1 MKKNP
6 VMSLINGLMRAWFPK
21 FRQSFSDIR
30 WRRLRYMLI
39 FAHAPLFSN
48 IQEVYFRHDPK
59 IAGVDA
65 VTWMRLAFCVGA
77 GLLFAF
83 ASIKNINRYSKFLA
97 GSCALFFTL
106 WLFIQSG
113 ILAVLIACLFTFFYG
128 GTAAVAI
135 FHYAYALND
144 TERFFG
150 AALTSLYYVIFQLI
164 LATEIMTVF
173 VSRLYIVGLVLVTT
187 VCIFSYRVED
197 YIDTVEEPRQREN
210 KQIGL
215 MLYFFFSYHIVEMFY
230 TYIQG
235 VSTTTTL
242 LLNGLVGIAVFSL
255 ATYLYFYAK
264 FNLWHMCNLFFGG
277 FLIAYI
283 LRLITDSEPVLYV
296 SRAFRGFEQIG
307 FIAAYTLL
315 GSILRKNVS
324 FRSFKRIL
332 IVTLNVFSLTYIL
345 LGIMI
350 PRLPIKLSMV
360 ATCVAFFFFIGFLF
374 LSPIYADFLY
384 SDKRKADDT
393 VMITADASAPSTEED
408 LSATA
413 PSSAIDHANALMTEC
428 NLTRRERE
436 IITLLMQGY
445 LYKQC
450 ASELGISINTVNFH
464 ARNAYR
470 KLNVSGRSELF
481 SVFMADK

>member
-1 MKKNP
+1 MKKNLATN
-6 VMSLINGLMRAWFPK
+6 LINGFLRAWFPK
-21 FRQSFSDIR
+21 FRQSFTEIR
-30 WRRLRYMLI
+30 WHRLRYMLI

-48 IQEVYFRHDPK
+48 IQEVYFHQDPK
-59 IAGVDA
+59 IAGIDA
-65 VTWMRLAFCVGA
+65 VTWMRLAFCIGA

-83 ASIKNINRYSKFLA
+83 ASLKNINRYSKLLA

-113 ILAVLIACLFTFFYG
+113 VPAVIVACLFTFFYG
-128 GTAAVAI
+128 GTAAVVI

-164 LATEIMTVF
+164 LASNIMTAF
-173 VSRLYIVGLVLVTT
+173 VSRLYIAGLVLVT
-187 VCIFSYRVED
+187 VLSIFSYRVKD
-197 YIDTVEEPRQREN
+197 YIDVVEKPRQREN

-215 MLYFFFSYHIVEMFY
+215 MLYFFFAYHIVEMFY

-235 VSTTTTL
+235 ASTTTTL
-242 LLNGLVGIAVFSL
+242 FLNGIVGVAVFSL

-277 FLIAYI
+277 FLIAYV
-283 LRLITDSEPVLYV
+283 LRIVTDSEPMLYV

-307 FIAAYTLL
+307 FIASYTLL
-315 GSILRKNVS
+315 GSVLRKNVS

-332 IVTLNVFSLTYIL
+332 IATLNVFSLTYII
-345 LGIMI
+345 LGILI
-350 PRLPIKLSMV
+350 PRLPINLPMI
-360 ATCVAFFFFIGFLF
+360 AAIVAFLFFAGFLL

-384 SDKRKADDT
+384 SGNKRPEDVVIIPDAKLKSVEKELFAST
-393 VMITADASAPSTEED
+393 PLSVKTRADA
-408 LSATA
+408 
-413 PSSAIDHANALMTEC
+413 LMMER
-428 NLTRRERE
+428 NLTPRERE
-436 IITLLMQGY
+436 IVTLLMQGY
-445 LYKQC
+445 LYKHC
-450 ASELGISINTVNFH
+450 SSELGISIETVKFH

-470 KLNVSGRSELF
+470 KLNVAGRSELF
-481 SVFMADK
+481 SIFLIDE

>member
-6 VMSLINGLMRAWFPK
+6 ATTLINGFLRVWFPK

-48 IQEVYFRHDPK
+48 IQEVYFRQDPM
-59 IAGVDA
+59 IAGVGA
-65 VTWMRLAFCVGA
+65 TTWMRLAFCIGA
-77 GLLFAF
+77 GLLFVF
-83 ASIKNINRYSKFLA
+83 ANLENINRYSKVLV
-97 GSCALFFTL
+97 GSCAFFFTL
-106 WLFIQSG
+106 WLFIQNG
-113 ILAVLIACLFTFFYG
+113 VPAVLVACLFTFFYG
-128 GTAAVAI
+128 GAAAVVV

-150 AALTSLYYVIFQLI
+150 AALTSLYYVIFQLV
-164 LATEIMTVF
+164 LATEIMTAF
-173 VSRLYIVGLVLVTT
+173 VSRLYIAGLVFVTT
-187 VCIFSYRVED
+187 LCIFSYRVED
-197 YIDTVEEPRQREN
+197 YIDAVEEPRQCGY

-215 MLYFFFSYHIVEMFY
+215 MLYFFFAYHIVEMFY

-235 VSTTTTL
+235 ISTTTTL
-242 LLNGLVGIAVFSL
+242 LLNGLVGVAVFSF

-264 FNLWHMCNLFFGG
+264 FNLWHMCNIFFGG
-277 FLIAYI
+277 FLIAYV
-283 LRLITDSEPVLYV
+283 LRLVADSEPMLHV

-315 GSILRKNVS
+315 GSVLRKNVS

-332 IVTLNVFSLTYIL
+332 IATLNIFFLTYIL
-345 LGIMI
+345 LGILI
-350 PRLPIKLSMV
+350 PRLPINLPMV
-360 ATCVAFFFFIGFLF
+360 ASITAFVFFVGFLL

-384 SDKRKADDT
+384 SGKPKPDA
-393 VMITADASAPSTEED
+393 VAMIPAAKTTPSSEEELPDAVPLLVKNRADAM
-408 LSATA
+408 
-413 PSSAIDHANALMTEC
+413 MTER
-428 NLTRRERE
+428 NLTPREYE
-436 IITLLMQGY
+436 IVSLLMRGY

-450 ASELGISINTVNFH
+450 STELGISIDTVKFH

-470 KLNVSGRSELF
+470 KLNVAGRSELF
-481 SVFMADK
+481 SVFLADK

>member
-6 VMSLINGLMRAWFPK
+6 VTTLINGLLRAWFPK

-48 IQEVYFRHDPK
+48 VQEVYFRQDPK

-65 VTWMRLAFCVGA
+65 VTWMRLAFCIGA

-83 ASIKNINRYSKFLA
+83 ANLKNINLYSKLLA
-97 GSCALFFTL
+97 GSCAFFFTL

-113 ILAVLIACLFTFFYG
+113 VPAVLVACLFTFFYG
-128 GTAAVAI
+128 GTAAVVI
-135 FHYAYALND
+135 FHYTYALNS

-150 AALTSLYYVIFQLI
+150 AALTSLYYVVFQLI
-164 LATEIMTVF
+164 LATEIKTAF
-173 VSRLYIVGLVLVTT
+173 ISRLYIAGLVFVTAL
-187 VCIFSYRVED
+187 CIFGYREED
-197 YIDTVEEPRQREN
+197 YIDAVEAPRQREK

-215 MLYFFFSYHIVEMFY
+215 MLYFFFAYHIVEMFY

-242 LLNGLVGIAVFSL
+242 LLNGLVGVTVFSL
-255 ATYLYFYAK
+255 ATFLYFYAK

-277 FLIAYI
+277 FLIAYV
-283 LRLITDSEPVLYV
+283 LRLVSDSDPALYV

-315 GSILRKNVS
+315 GGVLRKNTS

-332 IVTLNVFSLTYIL
+332 IATLNIFSLTYIL
-345 LGIMI
+345 LGILI
-350 PRLPIKLSMV
+350 PRLPINLTIV
-360 ATCVAFFFFIGFLF
+360 ASLVAFVFFVGFLL
-374 LSPIYADFLY
+374 LSPVYADFLY
-384 SDKRKADDT
+384 SGNKKAGAIVIIPAANPMPLSDKKMPVAKPLSVKTRAD
-393 VMITADASAPSTEED
+393 
-408 LSATA
+408 
-413 PSSAIDHANALMTEC
+413 ALMTEH
-428 NLTRRERE
+428 NLTPRERE
-436 IITLLMQGY
+436 IVSLLMQGY
-445 LYKQC
+445 LYKHC
-450 ASELGISINTVNFH
+450 SSELGISTETVKFH

-470 KLNVSGRSELF
+470 KLNISGRSELF
-481 SVFMADK
+481 SVFISDE

>member
-1 MKKNP
+1 MKKKP
-6 VMSLINGLMRAWFPK
+6 ATSLTSGFLRVWFPK

-48 IQEVYFRHDPK
+48 IQEVYFRQDPE
-59 IAGVDA
+59 IAGVNA

-83 ASIKNINRYSKFLA
+83 ATLKNINFYSKLLA

-106 WLFIQSG
+106 WLFLQSG
-113 ILAVLIACLFTFFYG
+113 IPAVLVACFFTFFYG
-128 GTAAVAI
+128 GTAAIVV
-135 FHYAYALND
+135 FHYSYALND
-144 TERFFG
+144 TERFLG
-150 AALTSLYYVIFQLI
+150 AALTSLYYVLFQLI
-164 LATEIMTVF
+164 LSTDILTAF
-173 VSRLYIVGLVLVTT
+173 VSRLYIAGLVIVST
-187 VCIFSYRVED
+187 VSIFSYRVED
-197 YIDTVEEPRQREN
+197 YIDAVDEPRQREN

-235 VSTTTTL
+235 VSTSTTL
-242 LLNGLVGIAVFSL
+242 LLNGLVGVAVFTL
-255 ATYLYFYAK
+255 ATYLYFCAK

-277 FLIAYI
+277 FLIAYT
-283 LRLITDSEPVLYV
+283 LRLSTESESLLVV

-307 FIAAYTLL
+307 FIASYTLL
-315 GSILRKNVS
+315 GSVLRRNVS

-332 IVTLNVFSLTYIL
+332 IATLNVFSLTYIV
-345 LGIMI
+345 LGVLI
-350 PRLPIKLSMV
+350 PRLPVNLSLV
-360 ATCVAFFFFIGFLF
+360 AAIVSFLFFIGFLL

-384 SDKRKADDT
+384 SGRNRLGVNVMPAVAASTLPAEDD
-393 VMITADASAPSTEED
+393 
-408 LSATA
+408 SATEA
-413 PSSAIDHANALMTEC
+413 LPSPKTRAETLMTDC
-428 NLTRRERE
+428 HLTPRERE
-436 IITLLMQGY
+436 IIGLLMQGY

-450 ASELGISINTVNFH
+450 SSELGISIDTVKFH
-464 ARNAYR
+464 TRNAYR

-481 SVFMADK
+481 SIFLTEE

>member
-1 MKKNP
+1 MKKNLATN
-6 VMSLINGLMRAWFPK
+6 LINGFLRAWFPK
-21 FRQSFSDIR
+21 FRQSFTEIR
-30 WRRLRYMLI
+30 WHRLRYMLI

-48 IQEVYFRHDPK
+48 IQEVYFHQDPK
-59 IAGVDA
+59 IAGIDA
-65 VTWMRLAFCVGA
+65 VTWMRLAFCIGA

-83 ASIKNINRYSKFLA
+83 ASLKNINRYSKLLA

-113 ILAVLIACLFTFFYG
+113 VPAVIVACLFTFFYG
-128 GTAAVAI
+128 GTAAVVI

-164 LATEIMTVF
+164 LASNIMTAF
-173 VSRLYIVGLVLVTT
+173 VSRLYIAGLVLVT
-187 VCIFSYRVED
+187 VLSIFSYRIKD
-197 YIDTVEEPRQREN
+197 YIDIVEKPRQREN

-215 MLYFFFSYHIVEMFY
+215 MLYFFFAYHIVEMFY

-235 VSTTTTL
+235 ASTTTTL
-242 LLNGLVGIAVFSL
+242 FLNGIVGVAVFSL

-277 FLIAYI
+277 FLIAYV
-283 LRLITDSEPVLYV
+283 LRIVTDSEPMLYV

-307 FIAAYTLL
+307 FIASYTLL
-315 GSILRKNVS
+315 GSVLQKNVS

-332 IVTLNVFSLTYIL
+332 IATLNVFSLTYII
-345 LGIMI
+345 LGILI
-350 PRLPIKLSMV
+350 PRLPINLPMI
-360 ATCVAFFFFIGFLF
+360 AAIVAFLFFVGFLL

-384 SDKRKADDT
+384 SGNKRPEDVVIIPDAKLKSAEKELFASTPLSVKTRAD
-393 VMITADASAPSTEED
+393 
-408 LSATA
+408 
-413 PSSAIDHANALMTEC
+413 ALMTER
-428 NLTRRERE
+428 NLTPRERE
-436 IITLLMQGY
+436 IVTFLMQGY
-445 LYKQC
+445 LYKHC
-450 ASELGISINTVNFH
+450 SSELGISIETVKFH

-470 KLNVSGRSELF
+470 KLNVAGRSELF
-481 SVFMADK
+481 SIFLIDE

>member
-6 VMSLINGLMRAWFPK
+6 STTLISGFLRAWFPK

-48 IQEVYFRHDPK
+48 VQEVYFLQDPL
-59 IAGVDA
+59 IAGVSA

-83 ASIKNINRYSKFLA
+83 ASLRNINRYSKLLA

-113 ILAVLIACLFTFFYG
+113 VPAVIVACLFTFFYG
-128 GTAAVAI
+128 GTAAVAV

-150 AALTSLYYVIFQLI
+150 AALTSLYYVVFQLI
-164 LATEIMTVF
+164 LAADVMTAF

-187 VCIFSYRVED
+187 ICIFGYRVED
-197 YIDTVEEPRQREN
+197 YIDAVEEPRQCEA

-242 LLNGLVGIAVFSL
+242 LLNGLVGIAVFSF
-255 ATYLYFYAK
+255 ATYLYFHAK

-277 FLIAYI
+277 FLIAYV
-283 LRLITDSEPVLYV
+283 LRLVTDSEPLLHV

-315 GSILRKNVS
+315 GSVLRKNAS

-332 IVTLNVFSLTYIL
+332 IATLNIFSLTYIL
-345 LGIMI
+345 LGILI
-350 PRLPIKLSMV
+350 PRLPVNLTLV
-360 ATCVAFFFFIGFLF
+360 ASLVAFIFFIGFLL

-384 SDKRKADDT
+384 SGQIKSGAIVMFGCPATPPRKRL
-393 VMITADASAPSTEED
+393 ASPLHLFPAKTQTDS
-408 LSATA
+408 
-413 PSSAIDHANALMTEC
+413 LMTG
-428 NLTRRERE
+428 TT
-436 IITLLMQGY
+436 TLG
-445 LYKQC
+445 
-450 ASELGISINTVNFH
+450 A
-464 ARNAYR
+464 
-470 KLNVSGRSELF
+470 
-481 SVFMADK
+481 